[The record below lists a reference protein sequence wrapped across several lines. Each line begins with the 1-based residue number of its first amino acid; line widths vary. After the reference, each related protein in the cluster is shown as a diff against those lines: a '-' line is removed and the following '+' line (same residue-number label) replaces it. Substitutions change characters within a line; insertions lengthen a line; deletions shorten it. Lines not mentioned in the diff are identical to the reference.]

1 MLVRI
6 ICVLIGYAFGL
17 FQTAY
22 IYGKVHGI
30 DIRTVG
36 SGNAGTTNTLRT
48 FGKKA
53 GLIVFAGDCAK
64 AILAVLVVWLLFHNR
79 YPEIQWTLR
88 MYAGFGA
95 VLGHD
100 YPFYMH
106 FKGGKGVACVA
117 GFALAYSWQIF
128 LVGLVAFILA
138 VAFTQYVSLG
148 SLLVGLT
155 LFFGTIIAG
164 QIGYFGMTSAHLA
177 ELYILAA
184 VVAGQIFF
192 AHRSNISRLIHGNER
207 KTYLL
212 KKGNEND

>member
-1 MLVRI
+1 MFVRI
-6 ICVLIGYAFGL
+6 ISILIGYAFGL

-30 DIRTVG
+30 DIRSVG

-53 GLIVFAGDCAK
+53 GLIVFAGDCLK
-64 AILAVLVVWLLFHNR
+64 AFFAVVVVWLLFHNR

-95 VLGHD
+95 ILGHN
-100 YPFYMH
+100 YPCYMK
-106 FKGGKGVACVA
+106 FRGGKGVACVA
-117 GFALAYSWQIF
+117 GLALAYSWQMF
-128 LVGLVAFILA
+128 LVGLVLFILA
-138 VAFTQYVSLG
+138 VTITHYVSLG

-164 QIGYFGMTSAHLA
+164 QTGYFVMTSRHLV
-177 ELYILAA
+177 ELYILTA
-184 VVAGQIFF
+184 VVTGQIFF
-192 AHRSNISRLIHGNER
+192 SHRSNISRLIHGTER

-212 KKGNEND
+212 GKEKAK